1 MAAGKK
7 KECPMCGHTM
17 IDIRACHDLCLNCGA
32 QLGLLRRPVEDP
44 RACRSALGQCHAWTR
59 HGERGGILVL
69 HVGKIQ

>member
-32 QLGLLRRPVEDP
+32 HLDCFRRPVEDP
-44 RACRSALGQCHAWTR
+44 RACAARWGNAM
-59 HGERGGILVL
+59 HGRGMGRE
-69 HVGKIQ
+69 VGF